1 MSVKILRMYQ
11 QFVGIRIERGNYVP
25 TQMSQHAVVWSLKEG
40 MKDDS
45 TNAERNGD
53 LVRNNLK

>member
-45 TNAERNGD
+45 TNTERNDD